1 MKLRSMPVRLTRAL
15 LLGTLLGVASSPA
28 IALDPSL
35 PPSGNFDLTKWNITL
50 PVDGSGGFSGT
61 PLTILPS
68 QLSAGYAYAPYFY
81 TGADGA
87 MVFGVPYNGAAGGT
101 SSHPRSELRE
111 SNPDDTLRNW
121 KPGDYSGTHIM
132 DAICV
137 VEDVG
142 DGKVSLGQIHG
153 KEPNVPAIILRFD
166 NTVSPARVYCTVKRN
181 PSSLSSQDTLYF
193 TNNIAVGEPIT
204 YRLRIDGSATSCLFS
219 VTVNGVTQ
227 TIDMYANNSDWADV
241 TFYYKAGAYYT
252 NPDDGETAVVSFY
265 HLNVSHDGDGP
276 AITTA
281 TLPNAQLGVAY
292 SQSLAASGGTT
303 PYTWSLVGGALPS
316 GVSLNSAG
324 LISGTPSATGT
335 FNFTAQVSDAASAT
349 ATRALSLTVEAAA
362 TQVATPV
369 FSPAG
374 GTYTAPQSVA
384 LSTATSGAQIR
395 YTIDGTTPSPTYG
408 TLYTGPGTVGA
419 SMTIKAIAY
428 KSGLLDSAIA
438 TATYTI
444 TSGNVV
450 PAIVEAEAATV
461 DSGYWSL
468 VTDSG
473 ASGGQ
478 ALRALVSSTG
488 SPPAGGGAV
497 YTFTLSSAATV
508 YFHAKGLAGNASAN
522 EVWVRVNNGS
532 WTNLN
537 FTWLGSGYKWK
548 RTSAS
553 LAAGTHTFEIRCC
566 EANTQIDQVAATLSS
581 SDPN

>member
-1 MKLRSMPVRLTRAL
+1 MKPRSIAARTLRAF
-15 LLGTLLGVASSPA
+15 LLGTLLGVASLPA
-28 IALDPSL
+28 HALDPNL

-50 PVDGSGGFSGT
+50 PVDSSGGYLGI
-61 PLTILPS
+61 PITIPPS
-68 QLSAGYAYAPYFY
+68 QLSNGYEYEPYFH
-81 TGADGA
+81 TGPDGA

-111 SNPDDTLRNW
+111 CHPNDTLHNW
-121 KPGDYSGTHIM
+121 KPGDHSGTHIM

-137 VEDVG
+137 VENVG
-142 DGKVSLGQIHG
+142 DGKVSIGQIHG

-181 PSSLSSQDTLYF
+181 PSLLTSQDTLYF
-193 TNNIAVGEPIT
+193 TENIAVGEPIT
-204 YRLRIDGSATSCLFS
+204 YRLRVDGSATSCLFS

-227 TIDMYANNSDWADV
+227 TIDMYANNSAWADV

-252 NPDDGETAVVSFY
+252 NPDNGETAVVSFY
-265 HLNVSHDGDGP
+265 HLNVNHDGE
-276 AITTA
+276 
-281 TLPNAQLGVAY
+281 
-292 SQSLAASGGTT
+292 T
-303 PYTWSLVGGALPS
+303 P
-316 GVSLNSAG
+316 
-324 LISGTPSATGT
+324 
-335 FNFTAQVSDAASAT
+335 
-349 ATRALSLTVEAAA
+349 VE
-362 TQVATPV
+362 QVAAPV
-369 FSPAG
+369 FSPPG
-374 GTYTAPQSVA
+374 GTYASAQTVS

-395 YTIDGTTPSPTYG
+395 YTTNGTDPSPTNG
-408 TLYTGPGTVGA
+408 TLYTGPGTVSS

-428 KSGLLDSAIA
+428 KSGMTDSAIT

-444 TSGNVV
+444 GGGSSAV
-450 PAIVEAEAATV
+450 PSIVEAESVSV
-461 DSGYWSL
+461 DPSYWS
-468 VTDSG
+468 VVSDSG

-478 ALRALVSSTG
+478 ALRAVISSTG
-488 SPPAGGGAV
+488 SPPSGGSAV

-522 EVWVRVNNGS
+522 EVWVRVNNGA

-581 SDPN
+581 SNPN